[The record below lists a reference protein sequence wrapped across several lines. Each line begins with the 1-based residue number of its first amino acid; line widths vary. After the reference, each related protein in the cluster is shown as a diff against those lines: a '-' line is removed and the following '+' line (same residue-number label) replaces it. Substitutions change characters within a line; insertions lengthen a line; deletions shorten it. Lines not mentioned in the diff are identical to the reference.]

1 MNQRG
6 QYAGFWKRFAAHFID
21 QVLLSMIILF
31 ITGVVGL
38 ASQENFGTPGWGM
51 LGMPSGII
59 TSWIYYAVFESSVK
73 QATPGKLAL
82 SLKVITLDHE
92 RLSFGKATGRFF
104 GKILS
109 AILLM
114 VGYLM
119 QPFTAKK
126 QALHDL
132 MAGTLIVDETRY
144 TGTNDSSPLV

>member
-6 QYAGFWKRFAAHFID
+6 QFAGFWKRFAAHFID
-21 QVLLSMIILF
+21 QVLLSLIILF
-31 ITGVVGL
+31 VAGVLGL
-38 ASQENFGTPGWGM
+38 AAGATVGTPEWG
-51 LGMPSGII
+51 LYGMPSGFI

-82 SLKVITLDHE
+82 SLKVIDLDHN
-92 RLSFGKATGRFF
+92 RISFGRATGRYF

-109 AILLM
+109 AILLLI
-114 VGYLM
+114 GYLM

-126 QALHDL
+126 QTMHDL

-144 TGTNDSSPLV
+144 SDS